1 MSKIVLNTVTNR
13 IGIHV
18 SGARG
23 ASAAD
28 IARRTGAVPSDTT
41 DEEYAELTL
50 SNARV
55 KEQEQTGVDL
65 VDAPDGGADERLVFW
80 RPRRL
85 FFLRG
90 LLRLL
95 HWGGVHFF

>member
-28 IARRTGAVPSDTT
+28 IARRTGAV
-41 DEEYAELTL
+41 
-50 SNARV
+50 
-55 KEQEQTGVDL
+55 
-65 VDAPDGGADERLVFW
+65 AP
-80 RPRRL
+80 
-85 FFLRG
+85 
-90 LLRLL
+90 
-95 HWGGVHFF
+95 